1 MQEIIPIVVAFDN
14 NYCVPAGVSL
24 YSMLANAKRE
34 RERERVKLFYKIHC
48 LVEDLSLEN
57 IAKLEET
64 IAPFSAFS
72 SIEFLDISNN
82 NAPKENQEIKKNQA
96 VKSDHYQNIDP
107 IIANKIEELFTKL
120 SDFSQKRFSKMIM
133 CRFFF
138 ASLFP
143 QYDKMIM
150 FDVDTLFVNDMS
162 ESFFIPLET
171 HYFGAV
177 REKDLIA
184 MDRNSAKDLYEL
196 RQMHAKSIGVADAFP
211 DLEEAQILFDN
222 YFNAGFL
229 ALNLKSWREE
239 NLENQLVGFFLLKN
253 EKLLFNDQDALCF
266 VCRGRIL
273 ELPYSYNAHPSFLD
287 TPSFPS
293 IKEARML
300 HFWGDKPWKLLSVMG
315 AKKWHEVLIQTPFKD
330 AYFNALFLDRLFE
343 SLQNRDKEIKRRDE
357 RIIEEVQ
364 AVQARDK
371 EIHALKKILSF
382 SDRRHSF
389 EFLLPRLS
397 SKLLI
402 EFLLFKVKQK
412 VKRLIKRVF

>member
-1 MQEIIPIVVAFDN
+1 MHPCWGELIFH
-14 NYCVPAGVSL
+14 
-24 YSMLANAKRE
+24 AKKRQT

-48 LVEDLSLEN
+48 LVESLSLEN

-72 SIEFLDISNN
+72 SIEFLDITD
-82 NAPKENQEIKKNQA
+82 KELEPRHNYYKLDPLIAGEIKKL
-96 VKSDHYQNIDP
+96 Y
-107 IIANKIEELFTKL
+107 LKL
-120 SDFSQKRFSKMIM
+120 NAFSQKRFSKMIM
-133 CRFFF
+133 YRFFF

-143 QYDKMIM
+143 QYDKMIA

-196 RQMHAKSIGVADAFP
+196 RQMRAKSIGVADAFP
-211 DLEEAQILFDN
+211 NLEEAQILFDN

-229 ALNLKSWREE
+229 ALNLKLWREE
-239 NLENQLVGFFLLKN
+239 NLENQLIGFFLLKN
-253 EKLLFNDQDALCF
+253 EKLLFSDQDALCF

-300 HFWGDKPWKLLSVMG
+300 HFWGDKPWKLLSVIG
-315 AKKWHEVLIQTPFKD
+315 AKKWHEALIQTPFKD
-330 AYFNALFLDRLFE
+330 AYFNASFLDHLFE
-343 SLQNRDKEIKRRDE
+343 SLQNKDKEI
-357 RIIEEVQ
+357 
-364 AVQARDK
+364 K
-371 EIHALKKILSF
+371 EIHALNKILSF
-382 SDRRHSF
+382 SDKRHSF

-402 EFLLFKVKQK
+402 EFLLFKAKQK
-412 VKRLIKRVF
+412 AKRLVKKILKAFFKI

>member
-1 MQEIIPIVVAFDN
+1 MHPCWRELVF
-14 NYCVPAGVSL
+14 YVSERQT
-24 YSMLANAKRE
+24 RE

-48 LVEDLSLEN
+48 LVEGLSLKN

-72 SIEFLDISNN
+72 SIEFLDITD
-82 NAPKENQEIKKNQA
+82 KELEPRHNYYKLDALIANEIKKL
-96 VKSDHYQNIDP
+96 Y
-107 IIANKIEELFTKL
+107 LKL
-120 SDFSQKRFSKMIM
+120 NTFSQKRFSKMIM

-143 QYDKMIM
+143 QYDKIIM
-150 FDVDTLFVNDMS
+150 FDVDTLFVNDIS
-162 ESFFIPLET
+162 ESFFIPLEM

-184 MDRNSAKDLYEL
+184 INRNSAKDLYEL
-196 RQMHAKSIGVADAFP
+196 RQMRAKTIGVADAFP
-211 DLEEAQILFDN
+211 NLEEAQILFDN

-229 ALNLKSWREE
+229 ALNLKLWREE
-239 NLENQLVGFFLLKN
+239 NLENQLIAFFILKN
-253 EKLLFNDQDALCF
+253 EKLLFNEQDALCF

-300 HFWGDKPWKLLSVMG
+300 HFWGDKPWKLLSVIG
-315 AKKWHEVLIQTPFKD
+315 AKKWHEALIQTPFKD
-330 AYFNALFLDRLFE
+330 AYFNAPFLDHLFE
-343 SLQNRDKEIKRRDE
+343 SFQNKDKET
-357 RIIEEVQ
+357 Q
-364 AVQARDK
+364 
-371 EIHALKKILSF
+371 EIHAFNKILSF
-382 SDRRHSF
+382 SDKRHSF

-402 EFLLFKVKQK
+402 EFLLFKAKQK
-412 VKRLIKRVF
+412 AKRLIKKILKAFFKI

>member
-1 MQEIIPIVVAFDN
+1 MQEIIPVVVAFDN
-14 NYCVPAGVSL
+14 NYCIPAGVSL
-24 YSMLANAKRE
+24 FSMLANAKRE
-34 RERERVKLFYKIHC
+34 RERERVKLFYQIHC

-57 IAKLEET
+57 VAKLEET

-72 SIEFLDISNN
+72 SIEFLDITD
-82 NAPKENQEIKKNQA
+82 KELEPRHNYRKLDPLIASEIKKL
-96 VKSDHYQNIDP
+96 Y
-107 IIANKIEELFTKL
+107 LKL
-120 SDFSQKRFSKMIM
+120 NAFSQKRFSKMIM
-133 CRFFF
+133 CRLLL
-138 ASLFP
+138 ASIFP

-150 FDVDTLFVNDMS
+150 FDVDTLFVNDIS
-162 ESFFIPLET
+162 ESFFIPLDD

-184 MDRNSAKDLYEL
+184 MDRNWAKDLYEL

-211 DLEEAQILFDN
+211 NLEEAQILFDN

-229 ALNLKSWREE
+229 ALNLKSWRKE
-239 NLENQLVGFFLLKN
+239 NLENQLIGFFLLKN
-253 EKLLFNDQDALCF
+253 EKLLFPDQDALCF

-300 HFWGDKPWKLLSVMG
+300 HFWGDKPWKLLSVIG
-315 AKKWHEVLIQTPFKD
+315 AKKWHEILIQTPFKD
-330 AYFNALFLDRLFE
+330 AYFNASFLDHLFE
-343 SLQNRDKEIKRRDE
+343 SLQNKDKET
-357 RIIEEVQ
+357 Q
-364 AVQARDK
+364 
-371 EIHALKKILSF
+371 EIHALNKILSF

-402 EFLLFKVKQK
+402 EFLLFKAKQK
-412 VKRLIKRVF
+412 VKRLIKKVF

>member
-14 NYCVPAGVSL
+14 NYCIPAGVSL
-24 YSMLANAKRE
+24 FSMLAHAKRE
-34 RERERVKLFYKIHC
+34 RERERVKLFYQIHC

-57 IAKLEET
+57 IAKLEKT

-72 SIEFLDISNN
+72 SIEFLDITD
-82 NAPKENQEIKKNQA
+82 KELEPRHNYYKLDALIASEIKKL
-96 VKSDHYQNIDP
+96 Y
-107 IIANKIEELFTKL
+107 LKL
-120 SDFSQKRFSKMIM
+120 NAFSQKRFSKMIM

-150 FDVDTLFVNDMS
+150 FDVDTLFVNDIS

-211 DLEEAQILFDN
+211 NLEEAQILFDN

-229 ALNLKSWREE
+229 ALNLKSWRKE
-239 NLENQLVGFFLLKN
+239 NLQNQLIGFFLLKN
-253 EKLLFNDQDALCF
+253 EKLLFSDQDALCF

-300 HFWGDKPWKLLSVMG
+300 HFWGDKPWKLLSVIG
-315 AKKWHEVLIQTPFKD
+315 AKKWHEILIQTPFKD
-330 AYFNALFLDRLFE
+330 AYFNASFLDHLFE
-343 SLQNRDKEIKRRDE
+343 SLQNRDKEIKE
-357 RIIEEVQ
+357 
-364 AVQARDK
+364 
-371 EIHALKKILSF
+371 ILSF
-382 SDRRHSF
+382 SDKRHSF

-402 EFLLFKVKQK
+402 EFLLFKIKQK

>member
-14 NYCVPAGVSL
+14 NYCIPAGVSL
-24 YSMLANAKRE
+24 YSMLAHAKRE
-34 RERERVKLFYKIHC
+34 RERERVKLFYQIHC
-48 LVEDLSLEN
+48 LVEDLSAEN

-72 SIEFLDISNN
+72 SIEFLDISNEELEPRHN
-82 NAPKENQEIKKNQA
+82 YYKLDPLIASEIKKL
-96 VKSDHYQNIDP
+96 Y
-107 IIANKIEELFTKL
+107 LKL
-120 SDFSQKRFSKMIM
+120 NAFSQKRFSKMIM

-211 DLEEAQILFDN
+211 NLEEAQILFDN

-229 ALNLKSWREE
+229 ALNLKLWREE
-239 NLENQLVGFFLLKN
+239 NFENQLIGFFLLKN
-253 EKLLFNDQDALCF
+253 EKLLFSDQDALCF

-293 IKEARML
+293 IKEACML
-300 HFWGDKPWKLLSVMG
+300 HFWGDKPWKLFSVIG
-315 AKKWHEVLIQTPFKD
+315 AKKWHEALIQTPFKD
-330 AYFNALFLDRLFE
+330 AYFNAPFLDHLFE
-343 SLQNRDKEIKRRDE
+343 SLQNRDKET
-357 RIIEEVQ
+357 Q
-364 AVQARDK
+364 
-371 EIHALKKILSF
+371 EIHALNKILFF
-382 SDRRHSF
+382 SDKRHSF
-389 EFLLPRLS
+389 ESLLPKLS

-402 EFLLFKVKQK
+402 EFLLFKAKQK

>member
-1 MQEIIPIVVAFDN
+1 MQDSAIIPIVVAFDN
-14 NYCVPAGVSL
+14 NYCIPAGVSL
-24 YSMLANAKRE
+24 YSMLANAR

-48 LVEDLSLEN
+48 LVENLSAEN
-57 IAKLEET
+57 IEKLEET
-64 IAPFSAFS
+64 LAPFSAFS
-72 SIEFLDISNN
+72 SIEFLDITLSH
-82 NAPKENQEIKKNQA
+82 KELEPRHNYCKLDA
-96 VKSDHYQNIDP
+96 LVASG
-107 IIANKIEELFTKL
+107 IEKL
-120 SDFSQKRFSKMIM
+120 YLKLNSFSQKRFSKMIM
-133 CRFFF
+133 CRFLL

-150 FDVDTLFVNDMS
+150 FDVDTLFVNDVS
-162 ESFFIPLET
+162 ESFFIPLEM

-184 MDRNSAKDLYEL
+184 MNRNSAKDLYEL
-196 RQMHAKSIGVADAFP
+196 RQMRAETIGVADAFP
-211 DLEEAQILFDN
+211 NLEEAQILFDN

-229 ALNLKSWREE
+229 ALNLALWRKE
-239 NLENQLVGFFLLKN
+239 NLENQLIGFFILKN

-293 IKEARML
+293 FKEARML
-300 HFWGDKPWKLLSVMG
+300 HFWGDKPWKLLSVFG
-315 AKKWHEVLIQTPFKD
+315 AKKWHEVLIETPFKD
-330 AYFNALFLDRLFE
+330 AYFNAPFLDHLFDT
-343 SLQNRDKEIKRRDE
+343 LQYKNKEIQCNK
-357 RIIEEVQ
+357 
-364 AVQARDK
+364 A
-371 EIHALKKILSF
+371 LSF
-382 SDRRHSF
+382 SDKRYSF

-402 EFLLFKVKQK
+402 EFLLFKIKQK

>member
-1 MQEIIPIVVAFDN
+1 M
-14 NYCVPAGVSL
+14 
-24 YSMLANAKRE
+24 
-34 RERERVKLFYKIHC
+34 
-48 LVEDLSLEN
+48 VEGLSLEN
-57 IAKLEET
+57 ITKLEET

-107 IIANKIEELFTKL
+107 IIANKIEGLFTKL

-184 MDRNSAKDLYEL
+184 INRNSAKDLYEL
-196 RQMHAKSIGVADAFP
+196 RQMHAKTIGVADAFP
-211 DLEEAQILFDN
+211 NLEEAQILFDN

-229 ALNLKSWREE
+229 ALNLKLWREE
-239 NLENQLVGFFLLKN
+239 NLENQLIAFFILKN
-253 EKLLFNDQDALCF
+253 EKLLFSDQDALCF

-300 HFWGDKPWKLLSVMG
+300 HFWGDKPWKLLSVIG

-330 AYFNALFLDRLFE
+330 AYFNAPFLDHLFE
-343 SLQNRDKEIKRRDE
+343 SLQNRDNEIKRRDE

-371 EIHALKKILSF
+371 EIQNRDKEIHALNKILSF
-382 SDRRHSF
+382 SDKRHSF

-402 EFLLFKVKQK
+402 EFLLFKAKQK

>member
-1 MQEIIPIVVAFDN
+1 MQEIVPIVVAFDN
-14 NYCVPAGVSL
+14 NYCIPAGVSL
-24 YSMLANAKRE
+24 FSMLANAKRE

-48 LVEDLSLEN
+48 LVEGLSLEN

-72 SIEFLDISNN
+72 SIEFLDITD
-82 NAPKENQEIKKNQA
+82 KELEPRHNYYKLDPLIASEIKKL
-96 VKSDHYQNIDP
+96 Y
-107 IIANKIEELFTKL
+107 LKL
-120 SDFSQKRFSKMIM
+120 NAFSQKRFSKMIM

-143 QYDKMIM
+143 KYDKMIM
-150 FDVDTLFVNDMS
+150 FDVDTLFVGDIS
-162 ESFFIPLET
+162 ESFFIPLGD

-184 MDRNSAKDLYEL
+184 MNRNSAKDLYEL
-196 RQMHAKSIGVADAFP
+196 RQMHAKTIGVANNFP
-211 DLEEAQILFDN
+211 NLKEAQILFDN

-229 ALNLKSWREE
+229 ALNLKLWREE
-239 NLENQLVGFFLLKN
+239 NLENQLIGFFLLKN

-293 IKEARML
+293 VKEACML
-300 HFWGDKPWKLLSVMG
+300 HFWGDKPWKLLSVIG
-315 AKKWHEVLIQTPFKD
+315 AKKWHEALIQTPFKD
-330 AYFNALFLDRLFE
+330 AYFNAPFLDHLFE
-343 SLQNRDKEIKRRDE
+343 SLQNRDKEIR
-357 RIIEEVQ
+357 
-364 AVQARDK
+364 
-371 EIHALKKILSF
+371 ALNKILSF
-382 SDRRHSF
+382 SDKRYSF
-389 EFLLPRLS
+389 ESLLPRLS

-402 EFLLFKVKQK
+402 EFLLFKAPNKK
-412 VKRLIKRVF
+412 

>member
-1 MQEIIPIVVAFDN
+1 M
-14 NYCVPAGVSL
+14 
-24 YSMLANAKRE
+24 
-34 RERERVKLFYKIHC
+34 
-48 LVEDLSLEN
+48 VEGLSPEN
-57 IAKLEET
+57 VAKLEET

-72 SIEFLDISNN
+72 SIEFLDITDKGLEPHHNYRKLDPLI
-82 NAPKENQEIKKNQA
+82 AGEIKKL
-96 VKSDHYQNIDP
+96 Y
-107 IIANKIEELFTKL
+107 LKL
-120 SDFSQKRFSKMIM
+120 NSFSQKRFSKMIM

-150 FDVDTLFVNDMS
+150 FDVDTLFVGDIS
-162 ESFFIPLET
+162 ESFFIPLDD

-184 MDRNSAKDLYEL
+184 MNRNSAKDLYEL

-211 DLEEAQILFDN
+211 NLKEAQILFDN

-229 ALNLKSWREE
+229 ALNLKSWRKE
-239 NLENQLVGFFLLKN
+239 NLENQLMGFFLLKN

-293 IKEARML
+293 VKEARML
-300 HFWGDKPWKLLSVMG
+300 HFWGDKPWKLFSVIG
-315 AKKWHEVLIQTPFKD
+315 AKKWHEALIQTPFKD
-330 AYFNALFLDRLFE
+330 AYFNAPFLNHLFE
-343 SLQNRDKEIKRRDE
+343 SLQNRDKEI
-357 RIIEEVQ
+357 
-364 AVQARDK
+364 
-371 EIHALKKILSF
+371 HALNKILSF
-382 SDRRHSF
+382 SDKRHSF
-389 EFLLPRLS
+389 ETLLPRLS

-402 EFLLFKVKQK
+402 EFLLFKAKQK
-412 VKRLIKRVF
+412 VKRLIRRV

>member
-1 MQEIIPIVVAFDN
+1 M
-14 NYCVPAGVSL
+14 
-24 YSMLANAKRE
+24 
-34 RERERVKLFYKIHC
+34 
-48 LVEDLSLEN
+48 EDLSAEN

-72 SIEFLDISNN
+72 SIEFLDISNEELEPRHN
-82 NAPKENQEIKKNQA
+82 YRKLDPLIANEIKKL
-96 VKSDHYQNIDP
+96 Y
-107 IIANKIEELFTKL
+107 LKL
-120 SDFSQKRFSKMIM
+120 NAFSQKRFSKMIM

-143 QYDKMIM
+143 QYDKIIM
-150 FDVDTLFVNDMS
+150 FDVDTLFVNDIS
-162 ESFFIPLET
+162 ESFFIPLEA

-184 MDRNSAKDLYEL
+184 MNRNSAKDLYEL
-196 RQMHAKSIGVADAFP
+196 RQMRAKTIGVADAFP
-211 DLEEAQILFDN
+211 NLEEAQILFDN

-229 ALNLKSWREE
+229 ALNLKLWREE
-239 NLENQLVGFFLLKN
+239 NLKNQLIGFFILKN

-300 HFWGDKPWKLLSVMG
+300 HFWGDKPWKLLSVIG
-315 AKKWHEVLIQTPFKD
+315 AKKWHEILIETPFKD
-330 AYFNALFLDRLFE
+330 AYFNAPFFLDHLFE
-343 SLQNRDKEIKRRDE
+343 SLQNKDKET
-357 RIIEEVQ
+357 Q
-364 AVQARDK
+364 
-371 EIHALKKILSF
+371 EIHAFNKALSF
-382 SDRRHSF
+382 SDKRYSF

-397 SKLLI
+397 SKLLVG
-402 EFLLFKVKQK
+402 FSLFKIKQK
-412 VKRLIKRVF
+412 VKRLIKKMLKVFFKI

>member
-14 NYCVPAGVSL
+14 NYCIPAGVSL
-24 YSMLANAKRE
+24 FSMLANAKRE
-34 RERERVKLFYKIHC
+34 RVKLFYQIHC
-48 LVEDLSLEN
+48 LVENLSAEN

-72 SIEFLDISNN
+72 SIEFLDITD
-82 NAPKENQEIKKNQA
+82 KELEPRHNYRKLDPLVASEIKKL
-96 VKSDHYQNIDP
+96 Y
-107 IIANKIEELFTKL
+107 LKL
-120 SDFSQKRFSKMIM
+120 NAFSQKRFSKMIM

-211 DLEEAQILFDN
+211 NLEEAQILFDN

-239 NLENQLVGFFLLKN
+239 NLENQLIGFFLLKN
-253 EKLLFNDQDALCF
+253 EKLLFSDQDALCF

-300 HFWGDKPWKLLSVMG
+300 HFWGDKPWKLLSVIG
-315 AKKWHEVLIQTPFKD
+315 AKKWHEALIQTPFKD
-330 AYFNALFLDRLFE
+330 AYFNAPFLDHLFE
-343 SLQNRDKEIKRRDE
+343 SLQNRDKET
-357 RIIEEVQ
+357 Q
-364 AVQARDK
+364 
-371 EIHALKKILSF
+371 EIHALNKILSF
-382 SDRRHSF
+382 SDKRHSF

-397 SKLLI
+397 SKLLV
-402 EFLLFKVKQK
+402 EFLLFKAKQK

>member
-1 MQEIIPIVVAFDN
+1 M
-14 NYCVPAGVSL
+14 
-24 YSMLANAKRE
+24 
-34 RERERVKLFYKIHC
+34 
-48 LVEDLSLEN
+48 EDLSLEN

-72 SIEFLDISNN
+72 SIEFLDITD
-82 NAPKENQEIKKNQA
+82 KELEPRHNYRKLDSLIAGEIKKL
-96 VKSDHYQNIDP
+96 Y
-107 IIANKIEELFTKL
+107 LKL
-120 SDFSQKRFSKMIM
+120 NAFSQKRFSKMIM

-143 QYDKMIM
+143 QYEKMIM

-184 MDRNSAKDLYEL
+184 INRNSAKDLYEL

-211 DLEEAQILFDN
+211 NLEEAQILFDN

-239 NLENQLVGFFLLKN
+239 NLENQLIGFFLLKN
-253 EKLLFNDQDALCF
+253 EKLLFSDQDALCF

-287 TPSFPS
+287 TPLFPS
-293 IKEARML
+293 LKEAHML
-300 HFWGDKPWKLLSVMG
+300 HFWGDKPWKLLSVIG
-315 AKKWHEVLIQTPFKD
+315 AKKWHEILIQTPFKD
-330 AYFNALFLDRLFE
+330 AYFNAPFLDHLFE
-343 SLQNRDKEIKRRDE
+343 SLQNRDKET
-357 RIIEEVQ
+357 Q
-364 AVQARDK
+364 
-371 EIHALKKILSF
+371 EIHALNKILSF
-382 SDRRHSF
+382 SDKRHSF

-402 EFLLFKVKQK
+402 EFLLFKAKQK

>member
-1 MQEIIPIVVAFDN
+1 MYPCWRELIFHASKRQT
-14 NYCVPAGVSL
+14 
-24 YSMLANAKRE
+24 RE
-34 RERERVKLFYKIHC
+34 RKRVKLFYQIHC
-48 LVEDLSLEN
+48 LVEDLSAEN
-57 IAKLEET
+57 ITKLEET
-64 IAPFSAFS
+64 IAPFSTFS
-72 SIEFLDISNN
+72 SIEFLDITLSSEKLEPRHNYRKLDPLI
-82 NAPKENQEIKKNQA
+82 ASEIKKL
-96 VKSDHYQNIDP
+96 Y
-107 IIANKIEELFTKL
+107 LKL
-120 SDFSQKRFSKMIM
+120 NAFSQKRFSKMIM

-143 QYDKMIM
+143 QYDKIIM
-150 FDVDTLFVNDMS
+150 FDVDTLFVNDIS

-196 RQMHAKSIGVADAFP
+196 RQMRAKSIGVADAFP
-211 DLEEAQILFDN
+211 NLEEAQILFDN

-239 NLENQLVGFFLLKN
+239 NLENQLIAFFIVKN
-253 EKLLFNDQDALCF
+253 EKLLFSDQDALCF

-300 HFWGDKPWKLLSVMG
+300 HFWGDKPWKLFSVIG
-315 AKKWHEVLIQTPFKD
+315 AKKWHEALIETPFKD
-330 AYFNALFLDRLFE
+330 AYFNAPFLDHLFE

-364 AVQARDK
+364 AVQTRDK
-371 EIHALKKILSF
+371 EIHALNKILSF
-382 SDRRHSF
+382 SDKRHSF

-402 EFLLFKVKQK
+402 EFLLFKAKQK

>member
-14 NYCVPAGVSL
+14 NYCIPAGVSL
-24 YSMLANAKRE
+24 FSMLANAKRE

-48 LVEDLSLEN
+48 LVESLSLEN

-72 SIEFLDISNN
+72 SIEFLDISNEELEPRHN
-82 NAPKENQEIKKNQA
+82 YRKLDALIASEIKKL
-96 VKSDHYQNIDP
+96 Y
-107 IIANKIEELFTKL
+107 LKL
-120 SDFSQKRFSKMIM
+120 NAFSQKCFSKMIM

-143 QYDKMIM
+143 QYDKMIA

-184 MDRNSAKDLYEL
+184 INRNSAKDLYEL
-196 RQMHAKSIGVADAFP
+196 RQMHAKTIGVADAFP
-211 DLEEAQILFDN
+211 NLEEAQILFDN

-229 ALNLKSWREE
+229 ALNLKLWREE
-239 NLENQLVGFFLLKN
+239 NLENQLITFFILKN

-300 HFWGDKPWKLLSVMG
+300 HFWGDKPWKLFSVIG
-315 AKKWHEVLIQTPFKD
+315 AKKWHEALIQTPFKD
-330 AYFNALFLDRLFE
+330 AYFNAPFLDHLFE
-343 SLQNRDKEIKRRDE
+343 SLQNKDKET
-357 RIIEEVQ
+357 Q
-364 AVQARDK
+364 
-371 EIHALKKILSF
+371 EIHALKKALSF

-402 EFLLFKVKQK
+402 EFLLFKAKQK

>member
-1 MQEIIPIVVAFDN
+1 MQEVIPIVVAFDN
-14 NYCVPAGVSL
+14 NYCIPAGVSL

-34 RERERVKLFYKIHC
+34 RERERVKLFYQIHC
-48 LVEDLSLEN
+48 LVEDLSTEN

-72 SIEFLDISNN
+72 SIEFLDISN
-82 NAPKENQEIKKNQA
+82 KELEPRHNYRKLDALIASEIKKL
-96 VKSDHYQNIDP
+96 Y
-107 IIANKIEELFTKL
+107 LKL
-120 SDFSQKRFSKMIM
+120 NAFSQKRFSKMIM

-143 QYDKMIM
+143 QYDKMIA

-184 MDRNSAKDLYEL
+184 INRNSAKDLYEL

-211 DLEEAQILFDN
+211 NLEEAQILFDN

-229 ALNLKSWREE
+229 ALNLKLWREE
-239 NLENQLVGFFLLKN
+239 NLQNQLIGFFLLKN
-253 EKLLFNDQDALCF
+253 EKLLFSDQDALCF

-293 IKEARML
+293 LKEARML
-300 HFWGDKPWKLLSVMG
+300 HFWGDKPWKLLSVIG
-315 AKKWHEVLIQTPFKD
+315 AKKWHEILIQTPFKD
-330 AYFNALFLDRLFE
+330 AYFNAPFLDHLFE
-343 SLQNRDKEIKRRDE
+343 
-357 RIIEEVQ
+357 IIEKVQ
-364 AVQARDK
+364 AVQTRDK
-371 EIHALKKILSF
+371 EIHTLNKILSF
-382 SDRRHSF
+382 SDKRHSF

-402 EFLLFKVKQK
+402 EFLLFKIKQK
-412 VKRLIKRVF
+412 VKRLVKRVF

>member
-1 MQEIIPIVVAFDN
+1 MQEIIPIVVAFDDH
-14 NYCVPAGVSL
+14 YCIPAGVSL
-24 YSMLANAKRE
+24 FSMLANAKRE

-72 SIEFLDISNN
+72 SIEFLDITD
-82 NAPKENQEIKKNQA
+82 KELEPRHNYYKLDALIASEIKKL
-96 VKSDHYQNIDP
+96 Y
-107 IIANKIEELFTKL
+107 LKL
-120 SDFSQKRFSKMIM
+120 NAFSQKRFSKMIM

-143 QYDKMIM
+143 QYEKMIM

-211 DLEEAQILFDN
+211 NLEEAQILFDN

-229 ALNLKSWREE
+229 ALNLKLWRKE
-239 NLENQLVGFFLLKN
+239 NLENQLIAFFLLKN
-253 EKLLFNDQDALCF
+253 EKLLFNDQDTLCF

-293 IKEARML
+293 IKEAHML
-300 HFWGDKPWKLLSVMG
+300 HFWGDKPWKLFSVIG
-315 AKKWHEVLIQTPFKD
+315 AKKWHEALIETPFKD
-330 AYFNALFLDRLFE
+330 AYFNAPFLDHLFE
-343 SLQNRDKEIKRRDE
+343 SLQNKDKET
-357 RIIEEVQ
+357 Q
-364 AVQARDK
+364 
-371 EIHALKKILSF
+371 EIHALNKILSF
-382 SDRRHSF
+382 SDKRHSF

-397 SKLLI
+397 SKFLI
-402 EFLLFKVKQK
+402 EFLLFKIKQK
-412 VKRLIKRVF
+412 VKRLVKRVF

>member
-14 NYCVPAGVSL
+14 NYCIPAGVSL

-34 RERERVKLFYKIHC
+34 RERERVKLFYQIHC
-48 LVEDLSLEN
+48 LVEDLSAEN
-57 IAKLEET
+57 VAKLEET

-72 SIEFLDISNN
+72 SIEFLDISNEELEPRHN
-82 NAPKENQEIKKNQA
+82 YYKLDALIASEIKKLYLRLN
-96 VKSDHYQNIDP
+96 S
-107 IIANKIEELFTKL
+107 
-120 SDFSQKRFSKMIM
+120 FSQKRFSKMIM

-150 FDVDTLFVNDMS
+150 FDVDTLFVNDIS

-196 RQMHAKSIGVADAFP
+196 RQMHAKTIGVADAFP
-211 DLEEAQILFDN
+211 NLEEAQILFDN

-229 ALNLKSWREE
+229 ALNLKLWREE

-300 HFWGDKPWKLLSVMG
+300 HFWGDKPWKLLSVIG
-315 AKKWHEVLIQTPFKD
+315 AKKWHEVLIETPFKD
-330 AYFNALFLDRLFE
+330 AYFNAPFLDHLFE
-343 SLQNRDKEIKRRDE
+343 SLQNKDKET
-357 RIIEEVQ
+357 Q
-364 AVQARDK
+364 
-371 EIHALKKILSF
+371 EIHALNKILSF
-382 SDRRHSF
+382 SNKRYSF

-402 EFLLFKVKQK
+402 EFLLFKAKQK

>member
-1 MQEIIPIVVAFDN
+1 MEN
-14 NYCVPAGVSL
+14 
-24 YSMLANAKRE
+24 
-34 RERERVKLFYKIHC
+34 
-48 LVEDLSLEN
+48 LSAEN
-57 IAKLEET
+57 IARLEET

-72 SIEFLDISNN
+72 SIEFLDISNEGLEPRHN
-82 NAPKENQEIKKNQA
+82 HYKLDALIANEIKKL
-96 VKSDHYQNIDP
+96 Y
-107 IIANKIEELFTKL
+107 LKL
-120 SDFSQKRFSKMIM
+120 NAFSQKRFSKMIM

-143 QYDKMIM
+143 QYDKIIM
-150 FDVDTLFVNDMS
+150 FDADTLFVNDIS

-184 MDRNSAKDLYEL
+184 MNRNSAKDLYEL
-196 RQMHAKSIGVADAFP
+196 RQMRAKTIGVADAFP
-211 DLEEAQILFDN
+211 NLEEAQILFDN

-229 ALNLKSWREE
+229 ALNLKLWREE
-239 NLENQLVGFFLLKN
+239 NLENQLIAFFIVKN

-293 IKEARML
+293 IKEVRML
-300 HFWGDKPWKLLSVMG
+300 HFWGDKPWKLLSVIG
-315 AKKWHEVLIQTPFKD
+315 AKKWHEVLIETPFKD
-330 AYFNALFLDRLFE
+330 AYFNAPFLDHLFE
-343 SLQNRDKEIKRRDE
+343 SLQNKDDEIKRRGE

-371 EIHALKKILSF
+371 EIHALRQILSF
-382 SDRRHSF
+382 SDKRHSF

-402 EFLLFKVKQK
+402 EFLLFKAKQK
-412 VKRLIKRVF
+412 AKRLIKKMLKVFFKI

>member
-14 NYCVPAGVSL
+14 NYCIPASVSL
-24 YSMLANAKRE
+24 FSMLTNAK
-34 RERERVKLFYKIHC
+34 RERERVKLFYQIHC

-72 SIEFLDISNN
+72 SIEFLDITDEELEPRHNYRKLDPLIAS
-82 NAPKENQEIKKNQA
+82 EIKKL
-96 VKSDHYQNIDP
+96 Y
-107 IIANKIEELFTKL
+107 LKL
-120 SDFSQKRFSKMIM
+120 NAFSQKRFSKMIM

-196 RQMHAKSIGVADAFP
+196 RQMHAKTIGVADAFP
-211 DLEEAQILFDN
+211 NLEEAQILFDN

-229 ALNLKSWREE
+229 ALNLKSWRKE
-239 NLENQLVGFFLLKN
+239 NLENQLIGFFLLKN

-300 HFWGDKPWKLLSVMG
+300 HFWGDKPWKLLSVIG
-315 AKKWHEVLIQTPFKD
+315 AKKWHEALIQTPFKD
-330 AYFNALFLDRLFE
+330 AYFNASFLDHLFE
-343 SLQNRDKEIKRRDE
+343 SFQNRDKEIKNK
-357 RIIEEVQ
+357 
-364 AVQARDK
+364 DK
-371 EIHALKKILSF
+371 EIHALNKILSF
-382 SDRRHSF
+382 SDKRHSF

-397 SKLLI
+397 SKLII
-402 EFLLFKVKQK
+402 EFLLFKAKQK

>member
-14 NYCVPAGVSL
+14 NYCIPAGVSL
-24 YSMLANAKRE
+24 YSMLVHAK
-34 RERERVKLFYKIHC
+34 RERERVKLFYQIHC
-48 LVEDLSLEN
+48 LVENLSLEN

-72 SIEFLDISNN
+72 SIEFLDITLSSEKLEPRHNYRKLDPLI
-82 NAPKENQEIKKNQA
+82 ASEIKKL
-96 VKSDHYQNIDP
+96 Y
-107 IIANKIEELFTKL
+107 LKL
-120 SDFSQKRFSKMIM
+120 NSFSQKRFSKMIM

-150 FDVDTLFVNDMS
+150 FDVDTLFVGDIS

-184 MDRNSAKDLYEL
+184 INRNSAKDLYEL
-196 RQMHAKSIGVADAFP
+196 RQMHAKTIGVADAFP
-211 DLEEAQILFDN
+211 NLEEAQILFDN

-239 NLENQLVGFFLLKN
+239 NLENQLIGFFLLKN

-300 HFWGDKPWKLLSVMG
+300 HFWGDKPWKLLSVIG
-315 AKKWHEVLIQTPFKD
+315 AKKWHEILIQTPFKD
-330 AYFNALFLDRLFE
+330 AYFNAPFLDHLFE
-343 SLQNRDKEIKRRDE
+343 SFQNKDKET
-357 RIIEEVQ
+357 Q
-364 AVQARDK
+364 
-371 EIHALKKILSF
+371 EIHTLNKILSF
-382 SDRRHSF
+382 SDKWHSF

-402 EFLLFKVKQK
+402 EFLLFKAKQK

>member
-1 MQEIIPIVVAFDN
+1 MQEVIPIVVAFDN
-14 NYCVPAGVSL
+14 NYCIPAGVSL
-24 YSMLANAKRE
+24 YSMLANAK

-48 LVEDLSLEN
+48 LVEDLSAEN

-72 SIEFLDISNN
+72 SIEFLDISNEELEPRHN
-82 NAPKENQEIKKNQA
+82 YYKLDALIASGIKKL
-96 VKSDHYQNIDP
+96 Y
-107 IIANKIEELFTKL
+107 LKL
-120 SDFSQKRFSKMIM
+120 NAFSQKRFSKMIM

-143 QYDKMIM
+143 QYDKMIA

-171 HYFGAV
+171 HYFWAV

-196 RQMHAKSIGVADAFP
+196 RQMHAKSIGVANAFP
-211 DLEEAQILFDN
+211 NLEEAQILFDN

-229 ALNLKSWREE
+229 ALNLKLWREE
-239 NLENQLVGFFLLKN
+239 NLENQLIAFFIVKN
-253 EKLLFNDQDALCF
+253 EKLLFPEQDALCF

-300 HFWGDKPWKLLSVMG
+300 HFWGDKPWKLLSVIG

-330 AYFNALFLDRLFE
+330 AYFNASFLDHLFE

-371 EIHALKKILSF
+371 EIHAFNKALSF
-382 SDRRHSF
+382 SDKRHSF

-402 EFLLFKVKQK
+402 EFLLFKIKQK

>member
-1 MQEIIPIVVAFDN
+1 M
-14 NYCVPAGVSL
+14 
-24 YSMLANAKRE
+24 
-34 RERERVKLFYKIHC
+34 
-48 LVEDLSLEN
+48 VEGLSAEN

-72 SIEFLDISNN
+72 SMEFLDITD
-82 NAPKENQEIKKNQA
+82 KELKPRHNYDKLDALIASEIKKL
-96 VKSDHYQNIDP
+96 Y
-107 IIANKIEELFTKL
+107 LKL
-120 SDFSQKRFSKMIM
+120 NAFSQKRFSKMIM

-162 ESFFIPLET
+162 ESFFIPLGT

-184 MDRNSAKDLYEL
+184 INRNSAKDLYEL

-211 DLEEAQILFDN
+211 NLEEAQILFDN

-229 ALNLKSWREE
+229 ALNLKLWREE
-239 NLENQLVGFFLLKN
+239 NLENQLIGFFLLKN

-293 IKEARML
+293 IKEACML
-300 HFWGDKPWKLLSVMG
+300 HFWSDKPWKLLSVIG
-315 AKKWHEVLIQTPFKD
+315 AKKWHEILIQTPFKD
-330 AYFNALFLDRLFE
+330 AYFNAPFLDHLFE
-343 SLQNRDKEIKRRDE
+343 
-357 RIIEEVQ
+357 IIEKVQ
-364 AVQARDK
+364 AVQTRDK
-371 EIHALKKILSF
+371 EIHALNKILSF

-402 EFLLFKVKQK
+402 EFLLFKAKQK
-412 VKRLIKRVF
+412 AKRLIKRVF

>member
-14 NYCVPAGVSL
+14 HYCIPASVSL
-24 YSMLANAKRE
+24 FSMLANAKRE

-64 IAPFSAFS
+64 IAPFSTFS
-72 SIEFLDISNN
+72 SIEFLDITD
-82 NAPKENQEIKKNQA
+82 KELEPRHNYRKLDPLIAGGIKKL
-96 VKSDHYQNIDP
+96 H
-107 IIANKIEELFTKL
+107 LKL
-120 SDFSQKRFSKMIM
+120 NSFSQKRFSKMIM

-138 ASLFP
+138 SSLFP

-150 FDVDTLFVNDMS
+150 FDVDILFVGDIS
-162 ESFFIPLET
+162 ESFFIPLDD

-184 MDRNSAKDLYEL
+184 MNRNSAKDLYEL
-196 RQMHAKSIGVADAFP
+196 RQMHAKTIGVANNFP
-211 DLEEAQILFDN
+211 NLEEAQILFDN

-229 ALNLKSWREE
+229 ALNLKSWRKE
-239 NLENQLVGFFLLKN
+239 NLENQLMGFFLLKN

-273 ELPYSYNAHPSFLD
+273 ELPYLYNAHPSFLD

-293 IKEARML
+293 VKEARML
-300 HFWGDKPWKLLSVMG
+300 HFWGDKPWKLFSVIG
-315 AKKWHEVLIQTPFKD
+315 AKKWHEALIQTPFKD
-330 AYFNALFLDRLFE
+330 AYFNAPFLDHLFE
-343 SLQNRDKEIKRRDE
+343 SFQN
-357 RIIEEVQ
+357 
-364 AVQARDK
+364 RDK
-371 EIHALKKILSF
+371 EIHALNKILSF
-382 SDRRHSF
+382 SDKRHSF
-389 EFLLPRLS
+389 ESLLPRLS

-402 EFLLFKVKQK
+402 EFLLFKAKQK
-412 VKRLIKRVF
+412 VKRLIKRI

>member
-1 MQEIIPIVVAFDN
+1 MQEVIPIVVAFDN
-14 NYCVPAGVSL
+14 NYCIPAGVSL
-24 YSMLANAKRE
+24 FSMLAHAK

-48 LVEDLSLEN
+48 LVEDLSAEN

-72 SIEFLDISNN
+72 SIEFLDITD
-82 NAPKENQEIKKNQA
+82 KELEPRHNYRKLDPLMASEIKKL
-96 VKSDHYQNIDP
+96 Y
-107 IIANKIEELFTKL
+107 LKL
-120 SDFSQKRFSKMIM
+120 NSFSQKRFSKMIM
-133 CRFFF
+133 CRLFL

-143 QYDKMIM
+143 QYDKIIM
-150 FDVDTLFVNDMS
+150 FDADTLFLNDVS

-211 DLEEAQILFDN
+211 NLEEAQILFDN

-239 NLENQLVGFFLLKN
+239 NLENQLIAFFILKN
-253 EKLLFNDQDALCF
+253 EKLLFSDQDALCF

-300 HFWGDKPWKLLSVMG
+300 HFWGDKPWKLLSVIG
-315 AKKWHEVLIQTPFKD
+315 AKKWHEILIQTPFKD
-330 AYFNALFLDRLFE
+330 AYFNAPFLDHLFE
-343 SLQNRDKEIKRRDE
+343 SLQNRDKET
-357 RIIEEVQ
+357 Q
-364 AVQARDK
+364 
-371 EIHALKKILSF
+371 EIHALNKILSF
-382 SDRRHSF
+382 SDKRHSF

-397 SKLLI
+397 SKLLV
-402 EFLLFKVKQK
+402 EFLLFKIKQK

>member
-14 NYCVPAGVSL
+14 NYCIPAGVSL

-34 RERERVKLFYKIHC
+34 RERERVKLFYQIHC
-48 LVEDLSLEN
+48 LVENLSAEN

-72 SIEFLDISNN
+72 SIEFLNISNEELEPRHN
-82 NAPKENQEIKKNQA
+82 HYKLDALIANEIKKL
-96 VKSDHYQNIDP
+96 Y
-107 IIANKIEELFTKL
+107 LKL
-120 SDFSQKRFSKMIM
+120 NAFSQKRFSKMIM

-143 QYDKMIM
+143 QYEKIIM
-150 FDVDTLFVNDMS
+150 FDVDTLFVNDIS

-184 MDRNSAKDLYEL
+184 MNRNSAKDLYEL
-196 RQMHAKSIGVADAFP
+196 RQMRAKTIGVADAFP
-211 DLEEAQILFDN
+211 NLEEAQILFDN
-222 YFNAGFL
+222 YFNTGFL
-229 ALNLKSWREE
+229 ALNLKLWREE
-239 NLENQLVGFFLLKN
+239 NLENQLIAFFILKN
-253 EKLLFNDQDALCF
+253 EKLLFTDQDALCF

-287 TPSFPS
+287 TPLFPS

-300 HFWGDKPWKLLSVMG
+300 HFWGDKPWKLLSVIG
-315 AKKWHEVLIQTPFKD
+315 AKKWHEILIQTPFKD
-330 AYFNALFLDRLFE
+330 AYFNAPFLDRLFE
-343 SLQNRDKEIKRRDE
+343 SLQNKDKET
-357 RIIEEVQ
+357 Q
-364 AVQARDK
+364 
-371 EIHALKKILSF
+371 EIHALKKALSF
-382 SDRRHSF
+382 SDKRYSF

-397 SKLLI
+397 SKLLVG
-402 EFLLFKVKQK
+402 FLLFKIKQK
-412 VKRLIKRVF
+412 VKRLVKKILKVFFKI

>member
-14 NYCVPAGVSL
+14 NYCIPAGVSL

-34 RERERVKLFYKIHC
+34 RERERVKLFYQIHC

-72 SIEFLDISNN
+72 SIEFLDITD
-82 NAPKENQEIKKNQA
+82 KELEPRHNYRKLDPLIASEIKKL
-96 VKSDHYQNIDP
+96 Y
-107 IIANKIEELFTKL
+107 LKL
-120 SDFSQKRFSKMIM
+120 NAFSQKRFSKMIM

-150 FDVDTLFVNDMS
+150 FDVDTLFVDDMS

-211 DLEEAQILFDN
+211 NLEEAQILFDN

-239 NLENQLVGFFLLKN
+239 NLENQLIGFFLLKN

-300 HFWGDKPWKLLSVMG
+300 HFWGDKPWKLLSVIG

-330 AYFNALFLDRLFE
+330 AYFDAPFLDHLFE
-343 SLQNRDKEIKRRDE
+343 SLQNKDKET
-357 RIIEEVQ
+357 Q
-364 AVQARDK
+364 
-371 EIHALKKILSF
+371 EIHALNKILSF
-382 SDRRHSF
+382 SDKRHSF

-397 SKLLI
+397 SKFLI
-402 EFLLFKVKQK
+402 EFLLFKAKQK

>member
-1 MQEIIPIVVAFDN
+1 MQEIIPIVVAFDDH
-14 NYCVPAGVSL
+14 YCIPAGVSL
-24 YSMLANAKRE
+24 FSMLANAK

-48 LVEDLSLEN
+48 LVENLSLEN

-64 IAPFSAFS
+64 IAPFNAFS
-72 SIEFLDISNN
+72 SIEFLDITD
-82 NAPKENQEIKKNQA
+82 KELEPRHNYRKLDPLIASEIKKL
-96 VKSDHYQNIDP
+96 Y
-107 IIANKIEELFTKL
+107 LKL
-120 SDFSQKRFSKMIM
+120 NAFSQKRFSKMIM

-184 MDRNSAKDLYEL
+184 INRNSAKDLYEL
-196 RQMHAKSIGVADAFP
+196 RQMHAKSIGVANAFP
-211 DLEEAQILFDN
+211 NLEEAQILFDN

-229 ALNLKSWREE
+229 ALNLKSWRKE
-239 NLENQLVGFFLLKN
+239 NLENQLIGFFLLKN

-300 HFWGDKPWKLLSVMG
+300 HFWGDKPWKLLSVIG
-315 AKKWHEVLIQTPFKD
+315 AKKWHEALIQTPFKD
-330 AYFNALFLDRLFE
+330 AYFNASFLDHLFE
-343 SLQNRDKEIKRRDE
+343 
-357 RIIEEVQ
+357 IIEE
-364 AVQARDK
+364 VQARDK
-371 EIHALKKILSF
+371 EIHALKKALSF
-382 SDRRHSF
+382 SDKRHSF
-389 EFLLPRLS
+389 ETLLPRLS

-402 EFLLFKVKQK
+402 EFLLFKAKQK
-412 VKRLIKRVF
+412 AKRLIKRVF

>member
-1 MQEIIPIVVAFDN
+1 MQEIIPIVVTFDN
-14 NYCVPAGVSL
+14 HYCIPAGVSL
-24 YSMLANAKRE
+24 FSMLANAKRE

-48 LVEDLSLEN
+48 LVENLSLEN

-72 SIEFLDISNN
+72 SIEFLDITDEELEPRHNYYKLDPLIAS
-82 NAPKENQEIKKNQA
+82 EIKKL
-96 VKSDHYQNIDP
+96 Y
-107 IIANKIEELFTKL
+107 LKL
-120 SDFSQKRFSKMIM
+120 NAFSQKRFSKMIM

-143 QYDKMIM
+143 QYDKIIM
-150 FDVDTLFVNDMS
+150 FDVDTLFVDDIS

-184 MDRNSAKDLYEL
+184 INRNSAKDLYEL

-239 NLENQLVGFFLLKN
+239 NLENQLIGFFLLKN
-253 EKLLFNDQDALCF
+253 EKLLFSDQDALCF

-273 ELPYSYNAHPSFLD
+273 ELSYSYNAHPSFLD
-287 TPSFPS
+287 TPLFPS

-300 HFWGDKPWKLLSVMG
+300 HFWGDKPWKLLSVIG
-315 AKKWHEVLIQTPFKD
+315 AKKWHEALIQTPFKD
-330 AYFNALFLDRLFE
+330 AYFNAPFLDHLFE
-343 SLQNRDKEIKRRDE
+343 SLQNRDKEI
-357 RIIEEVQ
+357 Q
-364 AVQARDK
+364 
-371 EIHALKKILSF
+371 EIHALNKILSF
-382 SDRRHSF
+382 SDKRYSF

-402 EFLLFKVKQK
+402 EFLLFKAKQK
-412 VKRLIKRVF
+412 VKRLVKRVF

>member
-1 MQEIIPIVVAFDN
+1 MQEIIPIVVTFDN
-14 NYCVPAGVSL
+14 HYCIPAGVSL

-34 RERERVKLFYKIHC
+34 RERERVKLFYQIHC
-48 LVEDLSLEN
+48 LVEGLSLEN

-72 SIEFLDISNN
+72 SIEFLDISNEKLEPRHN
-82 NAPKENQEIKKNQA
+82 YYKLDALIANEIKKL
-96 VKSDHYQNIDP
+96 Y
-107 IIANKIEELFTKL
+107 LKL
-120 SDFSQKRFSKMIM
+120 NSFSQKRFSKMIM

-150 FDVDTLFVNDMS
+150 FDVDTLFVNDIS

-184 MDRNSAKDLYEL
+184 INRNSAKDLYEL

-211 DLEEAQILFDN
+211 DLKEAQILFDN

-239 NLENQLVGFFLLKN
+239 NLENQLIGFFLLKN

-300 HFWGDKPWKLLSVMG
+300 HFWGDKPWKLLGVIG
-315 AKKWHEVLIQTPFKD
+315 AKKWHEALIQTPFKD
-330 AYFNALFLDRLFE
+330 AYFNASFLDHLFE
-343 SLQNRDKEIKRRDE
+343 SLQNKDKET
-357 RIIEEVQ
+357 Q
-364 AVQARDK
+364 
-371 EIHALKKILSF
+371 EIHALNQILSF
-382 SDRRHSF
+382 SDKRHSF

-402 EFLLFKVKQK
+402 EFLLFKIKQK

>member
-1 MQEIIPIVVAFDN
+1 MQEIIPVVVAFDN
-14 NYCVPAGVSL
+14 NYCIPAGVSL
-24 YSMLANAKRE
+24 YSMLAHAKRE
-34 RERERVKLFYKIHC
+34 RERERVKLFYQIHC
-48 LVEDLSLEN
+48 LVEGLSLEN
-57 IAKLEET
+57 VAKLEET

-72 SIEFLDISNN
+72 SIEFLDISNEELEPRHN
-82 NAPKENQEIKKNQA
+82 YYKLDALIANEIKKL
-96 VKSDHYQNIDP
+96 Y
-107 IIANKIEELFTKL
+107 LKL
-120 SDFSQKRFSKMIM
+120 NAFSQKRFSKMIM

-150 FDVDTLFVNDMS
+150 FDVDTLFVDDMS
-162 ESFFIPLET
+162 ESFFIPLGT

-184 MDRNSAKDLYEL
+184 MNRNSAKDLYEL
-196 RQMHAKSIGVADAFP
+196 RQMRAKSIGVADAFP
-211 DLEEAQILFDN
+211 NLEEAQILFDN

-229 ALNLKSWREE
+229 ALNLKLWREE
-239 NLENQLVGFFLLKN
+239 NLENQLIGFFLLKN

-300 HFWGDKPWKLLSVMG
+300 HFWGDKPWKLLSVIG
-315 AKKWHEVLIQTPFKD
+315 AKKWHEALIQTPFKD
-330 AYFNALFLDRLFE
+330 AYFNAPFLDHLFE
-343 SLQNRDKEIKRRDE
+343 SLQNRDKKT
-357 RIIEEVQ
+357 Q
-364 AVQARDK
+364 
-371 EIHALKKILSF
+371 EIHALNKILSF

-402 EFLLFKVKQK
+402 EFLLFKIKQK
-412 VKRLIKRVF
+412 VKRLVKRVF